1 MRNHRTCPTLM
12 MVSFML
18 LCSPPIFGQG
28 GTGREVTTATPRTS
42 RSSKTAGKKTIR
54 TNVEASKGNTKQSG
68 ATLTAHARA
77 DRAKAYL
84 VNEHKIA
91 AGRIETI
98 VRDGRAEPMVE
109 LWIVSSE
116 APPPTG
122 SSLKHYGDV
131 DIEEEKAYLD
141 NFARELQYQ
150 PATHAY
156 IIAYSG
162 RRKM

>member
-1 MRNHRTCPTLM
+1 MITC
-12 MVSFML
+12 VL
-18 LCSPPIFGQG
+18 LVCAPVAFGQG
-28 GTGREVTTATPRTS
+28 GTGREVTATPRTS
-42 RSSKTAGKKTIR
+42 RSSKTVAKKTIR

-84 VNEHKIA
+84 VNEHKID

-98 VRDGRAEPMVE
+98 VRDSRAEPMVE
-109 LWIVSSE
+109 LWMVSSE

-156 IIAYSG
+156 IIVYSG